1 MSTNRPS
8 SAAYI
13 TAIVA
18 VLALAA
24 VTLGLALASFHLGA
38 YPHQSRPHHTKEE
51 IHRMEVLEPSYGKG
65 WDSPTCKHSPK
76 SPRCLREGGNGMM
89 PTRGGHALRPAN
101 DSLDSIRLGGE
112 GDAHP
117 VPFPGRV
124 PGRGGW
130 VSEEGVS
137 QA

>member
-1 MSTNRPS
+1 MSTNRPTRS
-8 SAAYI
+8 AYI

-38 YPHQSRPHHTKEE
+38 YPHQPRPHHTEEE

-65 WDSPTCKHSPK
+65 WDSPICKHSPR

-89 PTRGGHALRPAN
+89 PTRGGHALVPAHDGLDDGRPV
-101 DSLDSIRLGGE
+101 E
-112 GDAHP
+112 M
-117 VPFPGRV
+117 PGRV

-130 VSEEGVS
+130 VSEEGIS
-137 QA
+137 SC

>member
-1 MSTNRPS
+1 MSTNRPTR
-8 SAAYI
+8 SAYL

-24 VTLGLALASFHLGA
+24 VTIGLALASFHLGA
-38 YPHQSRPHHTKEE
+38 YPHQPRPHHTKEE

-65 WDSPTCKHSPK
+65 WDSPICKHSPR
-76 SPRCLREGGNGMM
+76 SPRCLREGGSGIL
-89 PTRGGHALRPAN
+89 PTRGGHALVPAHDGLDDGRPV
-101 DSLDSIRLGGE
+101 E
-112 GDAHP
+112 M
-117 VPFPGRV
+117 PGRV

-137 QA
+137 SC

>member
-1 MSTNRPS
+1 MSTNRPPR
-8 SAAYI
+8 SAYL

-38 YPHQSRPHHTKEE
+38 YPHQPRPHHTKEE

-65 WDSPTCKHSPK
+65 WDSPICKHSPR
-76 SPRCLREGGNGMM
+76 SPRCLREGGSGIL
-89 PTRGGHALRPAN
+89 PTRGGHALVPAHDGLEDGRPV
-101 DSLDSIRLGGE
+101 E
-112 GDAHP
+112 M
-117 VPFPGRV
+117 PGRV

-137 QA
+137 SC

>member
-1 MSTNRPS
+1 MSTNRPTRT
-8 SAAYI
+8 AYV
-13 TAIVA
+13 TAVVA
-18 VLALAA
+18 VLALVAA
-24 VTLGLALASFHLGA
+24 TLGLALAAYRSGA
-38 YPHQSRPHHTKEE
+38 YPHQPRPHHTREE

-89 PTRGGHALRPAN
+89 PTRGGHALKPAT
-101 DSLDSIRLGGE
+101 DGAD
-112 GDAHP
+112 GDARP

>member
-1 MSTNRPS
+1 MSTNRPTR
-8 SAAYI
+8 AAYI

-24 VTLGLALASFHLGA
+24 VTLGLALASFHLGQ
-38 YPHQSRPHHTKEE
+38 YPHQPRPHHTKEE

-65 WDSPTCKHSPK
+65 WDSPICKHSPK
-76 SPRCLREGGNGMM
+76 SPRCMREGGSGIL
-89 PTRGGHALRPAN
+89 PTRGGHALVPAH
-101 DSLDSIRLGGE
+101 DGLDDGK
-112 GDAHP
+112 P
-117 VPFPGRV
+117 VEMPGRV

-137 QA
+137 SC

>member
-1 MSTNRPS
+1 MSTNRPTR
-8 SAAYI
+8 SAYL

-65 WDSPTCKHSPK
+65 WDSPTCKHSPR

-89 PTRGGHALRPAN
+89 PTRGGHALVPAHDGLDDGRPV
-101 DSLDSIRLGGE
+101 E
-112 GDAHP
+112 M
-117 VPFPGRV
+117 PGRV
-124 PGRGGW
+124 PAAAGG
-130 VSEEGVS
+130 SARRASRPADGL
-137 QA
+137 APA

>member
-1 MSTNRPS
+1 MSTNRPTH
-8 SAAYI
+8 AAY
-13 TAIVA
+13 TAAIAA

-65 WDSPTCKHSPK
+65 WDSPICKHSPK
-76 SPRCLREGGNGMM
+76 SPRCLREGGSGIL
-89 PTRGGHALRPAN
+89 PTRGGHALVPAHDGLDDGRPV
-101 DSLDSIRLGGE
+101 E
-112 GDAHP
+112 M
-117 VPFPGRV
+117 PGRV

-137 QA
+137 SC

>member
-1 MSTNRPS
+1 MSTNRPTR
-8 SAAYI
+8 SAYL

-24 VTLGLALASFHLGA
+24 VTLGLALASSHLGA

-65 WDSPTCKHSPK
+65 WDSPICKHSPK
-76 SPRCLREGGNGMM
+76 SPRCLREGGNGIM
-89 PTRGGHALRPAN
+89 PTRGGHALVPAH
-101 DSLDSIRLGGE
+101 DGLDDGK
-112 GDAHP
+112 P
-117 VPFPGRV
+117 VEMPGRV

-137 QA
+137 SC

>member
-1 MSTNRPS
+1 MSTNRPTR
-8 SAAYI
+8 SAYL

-38 YPHQSRPHHTKEE
+38 YPHQSRPHHTQAE
-51 IHRMEVLEPSYGKG
+51 IHEMEKLEPSYGKG
-65 WDSPTCKHSPK
+65 WDSPICKHSPK
-76 SPRCLREGGNGMM
+76 SPRCLREGGNGIM
-89 PTRGGHALRPAN
+89 PTRGGHALVPAHDGLDDGRPV
-101 DSLDSIRLGGE
+101 E
-112 GDAHP
+112 M
-117 VPFPGRV
+117 PGRV

-137 QA
+137 SC

>member
-1 MSTNRPS
+1 MSTNRPTR
-8 SAAYI
+8 AAYI

-38 YPHQSRPHHTKEE
+38 YPHQSRPHHTQAE
-51 IHRMEVLEPSYGKG
+51 IHEMEKLEPSYGKG
-65 WDSPTCKHSPK
+65 WDSPICKHSPR
-76 SPRCLREGGNGMM
+76 SPRCLREGGSGIL
-89 PTRGGHALRPAN
+89 PTRGGHALVPAHDGLDDGRPV
-101 DSLDSIRLGGE
+101 E
-112 GDAHP
+112 M
-117 VPFPGRV
+117 PGRV

-137 QA
+137 SC

>member
-1 MSTNRPS
+1 MSTIRPTR
-8 SAAYI
+8 AAYI

-38 YPHQSRPHHTKEE
+38 YPHQPRPHHTKEE

-65 WDSPTCKHSPK
+65 WDSPICKHSPK
-76 SPRCLREGGNGMM
+76 SPRCMREGGNGIM
-89 PTRGGHALRPAN
+89 PTRGGHALVPAHDGLDDGRPV
-101 DSLDSIRLGGE
+101 E
-112 GDAHP
+112 M
-117 VPFPGRV
+117 PGRV

-137 QA
+137 SC

>member
-1 MSTNRPS
+1 MSTNRPTR
-8 SAAYI
+8 AAYI

-38 YPHQSRPHHTKEE
+38 YPHQPRPHHTKEE

-65 WDSPTCKHSPK
+65 WDSPICKHSPK
-76 SPRCLREGGNGMM
+76 SPRCMREGGSGIL
-89 PTRGGHALRPAN
+89 PTRGGHALVPAH
-101 DSLDSIRLGGE
+101 DGLDE
-112 GDAHP
+112 GKP
-117 VPFPGRV
+117 VEMPGRV

-137 QA
+137 SC

>member
-1 MSTNRPS
+1 MSTNRPTR
-8 SAAYI
+8 AAYI

-38 YPHQSRPHHTKEE
+38 YPHQPRPHHTREE
-51 IHRMEVLEPSYGKG
+51 IHRMEVLETSYGKG
-65 WDSPTCKHSPK
+65 WDSPICKHSPR
-76 SPRCLREGGNGMM
+76 SPRCLREGGSGIL
-89 PTRGGHALRPAN
+89 PTRGGHALVPAH
-101 DSLDSIRLGGE
+101 DGLDDGS
-112 GDAHP
+112 P
-117 VPFPGRV
+117 VEMPGRV

-137 QA
+137 SC

>member
-1 MSTNRPS
+1 MSTNRPTH
-8 SAAYI
+8 AAYI

-38 YPHQSRPHHTKEE
+38 YPHQYRPHHTREE

-65 WDSPTCKHSPK
+65 WDSPICKHSPK

-89 PTRGGHALRPAN
+89 PTRGGHALVPAH
-101 DSLDSIRLGGE
+101 DGLDDGK
-112 GDAHP
+112 P
-117 VPFPGRV
+117 VEMPGRV

-137 QA
+137 SC